1 MQFELRLDKH
11 FNEDRDNLELQKMD
25 NEELNDDKSINVIPA
40 VSTQHHHDL
49 WPCQQLLLNKGKIG
63 VIHFEKDNSTRG
75 L

>member
-25 NEELNDDKSINVIPA
+25 NEELNDAKSINVIPA

-49 WPCQQLLLNKGKIG
+49 
-63 VIHFEKDNSTRG
+63 
-75 L
+75 